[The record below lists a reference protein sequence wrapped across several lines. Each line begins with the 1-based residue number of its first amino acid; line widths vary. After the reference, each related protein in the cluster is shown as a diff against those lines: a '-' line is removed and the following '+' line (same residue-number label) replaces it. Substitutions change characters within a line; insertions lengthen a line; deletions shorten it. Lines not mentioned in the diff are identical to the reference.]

1 MVNVSA
7 WTEAPECITLNAGS
21 GMSGSQYKCV
31 LISTS
36 GNVNLATSGGQVTG
50 ILYNKP
56 SSGDPCIVVIAG
68 VAKAM
73 AGAAITNG
81 AEVCADSGG
90 LVIAAANTSGA
101 GGQQIVGRA
110 LTAATAANAIIPV
123 LIGVH
128 KVLQSG

>member
-7 WTEAPECITLNAGS
+7 WTEAPDTISLNAGS
-21 GMSGSQYKCV
+21 ALSGSQYKCV

-56 SSGDPCIVVIAG
+56 SLGDAAIVVIAG
-68 VAKAM
+68 VCKGM
-73 AGAAITNG
+73 AGGVITNG

-90 LVIAAANTSGA
+90 LLVAAANTSGA
-101 GGQQIVGRA
+101 GGQQIVGRVLA
-110 LTAATAANAIIPV
+110 AATAANAIVPV
-123 LIGVH
+123 LVGSH
-128 KVLQSG
+128 KVLQS